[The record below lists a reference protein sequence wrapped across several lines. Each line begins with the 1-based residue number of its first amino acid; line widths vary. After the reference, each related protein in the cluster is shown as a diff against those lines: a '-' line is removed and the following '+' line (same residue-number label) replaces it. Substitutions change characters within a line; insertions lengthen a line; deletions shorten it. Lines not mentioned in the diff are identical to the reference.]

1 MIVAI
6 VAIAHLHHHRSKFA
20 VAQERAG
27 VFGTNY
33 LFFIL
38 KDDVQML
45 QLHHRS
51 KFAVAQERAGVFG
64 TNYLPRDLSH
74 HFTGGPLLL
83 VQLSDPTLPTNTKYI
98 YIENTNTNKIAES
111 LLILGQWH

>member
-33 LFFIL
+33 L
-38 KDDVQML
+38 
-45 QLHHRS
+45 
-51 KFAVAQERAGVFG
+51 
-64 TNYLPRDLSH
+64 PRDLSH
-74 HFTGGPLLL
+74 KFTGGPLPL
-83 VQLSDPTLPTNTKYI
+83 VVV
-98 YIENTNTNKIAES
+98 
-111 LLILGQWH
+111 